1 MYKNMTFAQNLQL
14 FCFITLTNE
23 PLEVGMWDVL
33 WSMRVPKYPAL
44 VSYINSNKRGEAVR
58 IFEVTGLPDKYSV
71 VEISTCWNY
80 AQK

>member
-1 MYKNMTFAQNLQL
+1 
-14 FCFITLTNE
+14 
-23 PLEVGMWDVL
+23 MWDVL